1 MERGSRLQVIDSPSP
16 FMGRGPGGGVPSEG
30 QALRRPGGGSRE
42 QDKPFAVCVEGSRDG
57 LPRAKNMDTLNIG
70 IIGAGG
76 IVKTRHLP
84 GLRKIPGVEVVA
96 VCNRTRE
103 SGEA

>member
-1 MERGSRLQVIDSPSP
+1 
-16 FMGRGPGGGVPSEG
+16 MGI
-30 QALRRPGGGSRE
+30 L
-42 QDKPFAVCVEGSRDG
+42 K
-57 LPRAKNMDTLNIG
+57 IG

-84 GLRKIPGVEVVA
+84 GLTRLPDVRIVA

-103 SGEA
+103 SGEAVARESGISP